1 MTQAFNLSQLANNLN
16 TSGQLDATDGLVNA
30 VPVTNGGTG
39 ASTATAAR
47 TNLGVAIGTDVPSP
61 TGTGASGTWP
71 IAISGNAATATNAT
85 TVTNGVYTTGNQ
97 TIGGTKT
104 FTNGI
109 TFNDA
114 TVQTT
119 AASLVPSSISAIGSV
134 LAVANYSTSN
144 LLPGDTVAGSS
155 LLYVTGASS
164 YNSSNGTVKLEFGVD
179 TTNGFQGGVGGL
191 RGTRVGNVGAFQPSN
206 TATLSGTWRVL
217 LPVTARYSLYDVTYN
232 YTSIQYTGVLVQ
244 RIS

>member
-71 IAISGNAATATNAT
+71 IAISGNAT
-85 TVTNGVYTTGNQ
+85 TVTDGVYTTGNQ

-134 LAVANYSTSN
+134 VMVANASTSN
-144 LLPGDTVAGSS
+144 LVPSSTIAGSS
-155 LLYVTGASS
+155 LYYPSTISQVTGGFVYTEGTTIAPVTVLRPPGL
-164 YNSSNGTVKLEFGVD
+164 SNLALMQVAQR
-179 TTNGFQGGVGGL
+179 TT
-191 RGTRVGNVGAFQPSN
+191 VGNTGYTTPGGH
-206 TATLSGTWRVL
+206 TALSGTWRILSIGV
-217 LPVTARYSLYDVTYN
+217 ARSSAYDATYN
-232 YTSIQYTGVLVQ
+232 FTTATSYYLFAQ